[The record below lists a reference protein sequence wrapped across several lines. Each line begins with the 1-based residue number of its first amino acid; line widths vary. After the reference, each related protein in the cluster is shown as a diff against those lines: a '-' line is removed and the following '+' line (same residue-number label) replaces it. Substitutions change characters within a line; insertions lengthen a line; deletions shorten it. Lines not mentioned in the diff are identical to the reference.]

1 MTPVDGTQSVAPFG
15 DPYPFWT
22 YEDLALFLGAIIP
35 SVGLAW
41 LVVRISR
48 LSSEAAAAVLLYQS
62 LIYALLLGVLYLLI
76 SGRYHQPFWRS
87 LGWTGGY
94 RGAWLCVITG
104 PALVFMTVVL
114 GVALREPPIPS
125 PLQNLITD
133 RLSLV
138 IAMLFVTI
146 LGPVW
151 EELLFRGFLF
161 PLIAK
166 SLGPWAGMVLTAA
179 PFAMLH
185 GPQVQWTWQPV
196 LIIGF
201 VGFAFG
207 YTRYKTGST
216 AASAIVHVSYN
227 VTLAVAFLIQRG
239 VS

>member
-1 MTPVDGTQSVAPFG
+1 MTPLDGPSPG
-15 DPYPFWT
+15 DQYPFWT
-22 YEDLALFLGAIIP
+22 YEDLALFLGAVLP
-35 SVGLAW
+35 SVVLATV
-41 LVVRISR
+41 VVRISR
-48 LSSEAAAAVLLYQS
+48 LSGDTPAAQLLYQS
-62 LIYALLLGVLYLLI
+62 LTYVLLLGVLYLVI

-87 LGWTGGY
+87 LRWTGGY
-94 RGAWLCVITG
+94 RGAWMCVIAG
-104 PALVFMTVVL
+104 PLLVFMTAVV
-114 GVALREPPIPS
+114 GAVLREPAIPS

-166 SLGPWAGMVLTAA
+166 SLGTWAAIVLTAA
-179 PFAMLH
+179 PFALLH
-185 GPQVQWTWQPV
+185 GPQLRWAWQPV
-196 LIIGF
+196 LIIGL
-201 VGFAFG
+201 VGIAFG

-227 VTLAVAFLIQRG
+227 TTLAAAFLVQRG
-239 VS
+239 V